1 MRNLRTAAAA
11 GATAILVSLGGISVA
26 SAEPVESGSSGAAI
40 FTGTQDGD
48 KSTGEWISDG
58 FNGLSSGLGSSQFFD
73 DKGEPFFGTDGFG
86 KIIDPENI
94 PQWGR
99 VWLDLTALAGIG
111 SVIGGIIAGFN
122 WASFNGLIHF

>member
-1 MRNLRTAAAA
+1 MRSFRTAAVAS
-11 GATAILVSLGGISVA
+11 ATALLVSLGGVAAA
-26 SAEPVESGSSGAAI
+26 SAEEVPSGSSGAAI
-40 FTGTQDGD
+40 FTGPQDGD
-48 KSTGEWISDG
+48 KPAGQWISDG
-58 FNGLSSGLGSSQFFD
+58 FNGLSSGLGSSQFFND
-73 DKGEPFFGTDGFG
+73 QDQPFFGTDGFG

-111 SVIGGIIAGFN
+111 SVIGGIIAGLN